1 LTNFVAIPAV
11 IAILWLALAS
21 LLLSFVWPLLIW
33 LVTVL
38 NSTLSFIADHMPGAS
53 IEGLHP
59 SALQTAMIY
68 VIILSVYLIVL
79 RYDQHY

>member
-1 LTNFVAIPAV
+1 MVEPSQLRPERLRNRQMV
-11 IAILWLALAS
+11 
-21 LLLSFVWPLLIW
+21 LLSFVWPLLIW